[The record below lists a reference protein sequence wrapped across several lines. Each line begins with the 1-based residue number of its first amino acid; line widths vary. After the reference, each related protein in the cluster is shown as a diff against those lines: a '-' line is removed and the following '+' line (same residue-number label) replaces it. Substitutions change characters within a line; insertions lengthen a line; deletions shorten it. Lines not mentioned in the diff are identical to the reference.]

1 MVCVSDV
8 NVELFLDVNLS
19 KLKQFNFWSLNDYTS
34 LLSCEKKICEVMA
47 TIWKVPFAVYTST
60 QNVSGYFV
68 LTITMTG
75 KVFTDS
81 STNGISTRILMTLRE
96 LSNQERA
103 VFINKSRGS
112 LTINFPLSICS
123 LVLQLLHFLSLFI
136 SEL

>member
-81 STNGISTRILMTLRE
+81 STNGISTRILMTLPE

-103 VFINKSRGS
+103 VFINKVVG
-112 LTINFPLSICS
+112 
-123 LVLQLLHFLSLFI
+123 V
-136 SEL
+136 